1 MSSLLLLN
9 QESVQKLFVGKML
22 SLLTAMATGVPIAMT
37 VIAQPTQSDAET
49 KSDDQ
54 TNEINSQFQNPS
66 SGGQTSCGD
75 PEDISRT
82 NRSMTLNVLPPEIT
96 MIYEGKEYEGELSE
110 SNYREGETISELQP
124 PTTNNTANLPSNI
137 VNLNKDFCIQFVIT
151 GTPRTLPPDSLD
163 ISAYTVDN
171 TPVTVLDA
179 VENYTSTF
187 RIALDDG
194 MYVLLSAATWDPT
207 NADEDV
213 DGYVIYNFL
222 VNVTGRQGV

>member
-9 QESVQKLFVGKML
+9 QESVQKLFVGMLL
-22 SLLTAMATGVPIAMT
+22 SLLTAMATGAAIAMT
-37 VIAQPTQSDAET
+37 ATAQLTQSDAET

-66 SGGQTSCGD
+66 SGGHTNCGD

-124 PTTNNTANLPSNI
+124 PPANNTANLPSNI
-137 VNLNKDFCIQFVIT
+137 VNLNKDSCVQFVIT

-207 NADEDV
+207 SIDEDV
-213 DGYVIYNFL
+213 GGYVIYNFL
-222 VNVTGRQGV
+222 VNVTGR